1 VAEHFFEKE
10 TRMNGSVYE
19 IAFSPDPEQKYI
31 YMVDGSN
38 GEIRIVERSSMQT
51 VGRFGRI
58 GRQAGQFTA
67 VHNITV
73 DQLGNIYTAEVQTGQ
88 RIQKFRRLDTPN

>member
-1 VAEHFFEKE
+1 
-10 TRMNGSVYE
+10 MNGSVYE
-19 IAFSPDPEQKYI
+19 IAFSRDPEQRFM

-38 GEIRIVERSSMQT
+38 GEVRIVERATNAT

-73 DQLGNIYTAEVQTGQ
+73 DLQGNIYTAEVNTGQ

>member
-1 VAEHFFEKE
+1 
-10 TRMNGSVYE
+10 MNGSVYE

>member
-1 VAEHFFEKE
+1 
-10 TRMNGSVYE
+10 
-19 IAFSPDPEQKYI
+19 
-31 YMVDGSN
+31 
-38 GEIRIVERSSMQT
+38 MQT